1 MNKTTAST
9 LLKIEG
15 MHCASCQRPIEKALR
30 ETPGV
35 AEVSVNLATREVMV
49 EGSAGSEALV
59 AAVKGAGYEAVADP
73 VQPPAESGLARRA
86 GVRGPTNK
94 GTKSSTLLKI
104 EGMHCASCQRP
115 IEKALRET
123 PGVTNVSV
131 NLASREVTVEGSA
144 GSEALVAAVKG
155 AGYEAVADPIQ
166 TLEEDDRAGRS
177 WFRGLIGKTVLALG
191 SGILLMVFAMR
202 AGAPESA
209 WDTARA
215 AWLLVVAVT
224 GGIMYYTGRHF
235 FIGAWKSM
243 QRRSANMDTLI
254 ALGTGTA
261 WLYSTLIVLFPALVP
276 EIARHVYF
284 EASVI
289 IIGMVNLGQAL
300 EQRAR
305 GRTSQAIRRLLDLQ
319 QKTARVVRDGVE
331 VDVPIGAVIK
341 GDLVRVRPGEQVAV
355 DGVVENGQTNIDES
369 MLTGEPVPV
378 AKAAGD
384 EVSAGTLNK
393 TGSILFRATRVG
405 SETAL
410 ARIIGMVR
418 QAQNSKPPIG
428 KLADDIAAVFVPV
441 VMLIAVLAALVW
453 LGIGPEPRPVYA
465 IVTAVTVLIIACPC
479 ALGLATPMS
488 IMVGIGK
495 AAEAGILIRNGDALQ
510 TASRLTTIVLDKT
523 GTITTGRPEVI
534 EIDAYCEQNNNA
546 LLLLAASLEA
556 HSEHPLA
563 QAFLDAA
570 RQQELQLSDVGAFE
584 ASAGMGIR
592 GVIGEREVLLGNRR
606 MMDEAGIPVDEPA
619 LQSAERMAAMAWTPM
634 FMASEGRL
642 LAIFAVADPV
652 KPESAAAISR
662 MQADGLKVVM
672 LSGDNR
678 RTAQA
683 IARQVGITDVIA
695 EVLPQDKK
703 DRIAELQQ
711 QGEQVGMVG
720 DGINDAPALALA
732 HVGFAIG
739 TGTDVAIESADIT
752 LMRGSLHGVAD
763 AIEISAAT
771 MRNIRQNLFGA
782 FIYNSV
788 GIPIAAGVLYPL
800 TGLLLNPII
809 AGTAMAFSSVTV
821 VSNANRLRRFK
832 FAGHG

>member
-1 MNKTTAST
+1 MQKTS
-9 LLKIEG
+9 
-15 MHCASCQRPIEKALR
+15 
-30 ETPGV
+30 
-35 AEVSVNLATREVMV
+35 N
-49 EGSAGSEALV
+49 SAV
-59 AAVKGAGYEAVADP
+59 
-73 VQPPAESGLARRA
+73 
-86 GVRGPTNK
+86 
-94 GTKSSTLLKI
+94 LKI

-123 PGVTNVSV
+123 PGVTDVSV
-131 NLASREVTVEGSA
+131 NLATREVTVESSVGSDV
-144 GSEALVAAVKG
+144 LVAAVAN
-155 AGYEAVADPIQ
+155 AGYEAVVDPVQ
-166 TLEEDDRAGRS
+166 SMQESDKDSRAS
-177 WFRGLIGKTVLALG
+177 FRGLIVKTVLALA
-191 SGILLMVFAMR
+191 SGALLMVFTMQ
-202 AGAPESA
+202 AGAPSTT
-209 WDTARA
+209 WNLVHLG
-215 AWLLVVAVT
+215 WLLVAVLT
-224 GGIMYYTGRHF
+224 AGIMHYSGGHF
-235 FIGAWKSM
+235 FAGAYQSM

-261 WLYSTLIVLFPALVP
+261 WLYSTAIVLFPALVP

-284 EASVI
+284 EAAVI

-319 QKTARVVRDGVE
+319 QKTARVVRDGKE
-331 VDVPIGAVIK
+331 TDVPIGAVVK
-341 GDLVRVRPGEQVAV
+341 GDLVRVRPGEQIAV
-355 DGVVENGQTNIDES
+355 DGIVEQGQTNIDES

-378 AKAAGD
+378 AKSAGD

-488 IMVGIGK
+488 IMVGVGK
-495 AAEAGILIRNGDALQ
+495 AAEAGILIRNGEALQ
-510 TASRLTTIVLDKT
+510 TASRLTTMVLDKT
-523 GTITTGRPEVI
+523 GTITTGKPGII
-534 EIDAYCEQNNNA
+534 EIDVYGERSNNE

-563 QAFLDAA
+563 QAFLDTAA
-570 RQQELQLSDVGAFE
+570 QQELKLADVDSFE
-584 ASAGMGIR
+584 ANAGLGIR
-592 GVIGEREVLLGNRR
+592 GTIDKCQVLLGNRR
-606 MMDEAGIPVDEPA
+606 LMDEAGVQLETPA
-619 LQSAERMAAMAWTPM
+619 VGSAERMAARAWTPM
-634 FMASEGRL
+634 FMALDGQL
-642 LAIFAVADPV
+642 AAIFAVADPV
-652 KPESAAAISR
+652 KPESAEAIR
-662 MQADGLKVVM
+662 RLQAEGLKVVM

-678 RTAQA
+678 HTAEA

-695 EVLPQDKK
+695 EVLPEDKK
-703 DRIAELQQ
+703 DKIAELQRH
-711 QGEQVGMVG
+711 GERVGMAG

-732 HVGFAIG
+732 HVGFALG
-739 TGTDVAIESADIT
+739 TGTDVAMESADIT

-763 AIEISAAT
+763 AIEISEAT

-782 FIYNSV
+782 FIYNSL

-821 VSNANRLRRFK
+821 VSNANRLRRFR
-832 FAGHG
+832 FASQG